1 LKYMFFSLLISLI
14 NATVGFT
21 QNFPVPEQID
31 GWQLNSVITGE
42 ITPSGAFQ
50 ENVAMDL
57 DSEGNLYIVDRG
69 KNRLVKLS
77 SDGFFLHEVGGFGD
91 GSEEFNDPRDVD
103 AHLTLNIYVADYNND
118 RIVRFDQR
126 LNYLN
131 EFKSTEDSPIFF
143 ERPLS
148 VAVSN
153 QYDIFLLDDLNKQVI
168 KINRFNQPLIA
179 FGDASDNLGQL
190 LGPYQLALSQK
201 NQVYVSDQ
209 LQKAVVIFDYLGN
222 YIMELTH
229 PEFQDPKGID
239 LDSYDQL
246 VVTDPVAR
254 KIFFFRDHVSFTK
267 ELDFKST
274 GLIPVDAVYWQPRGK
289 KMAYLYIL
297 TSQKCLVFSKN
308 L

>member
-1 LKYMFFSLLISLI
+1 MKYLPLTLLIYFLFLSG
-14 NATVGFT
+14 GFT
-21 QNFPVPEQID
+21 QESLVPEQID
-31 GWQLNSVITGE
+31 GWQLNSVVTGD
-42 ITPSGAFQ
+42 ITPSGVFR

-69 KNRLVKLS
+69 RNRLVKFS
-77 SDGFFLHEVGGFGD
+77 PEGFFLHEVGGFGD
-91 GSEEFNDPRDVD
+91 GAEEFNDPRDVD

-131 EFKSTEDSPIFF
+131 EFKSSEDSPIFF

-153 QYDIFLLDDLNKQVI
+153 QYDIFLLDDLNKEVI

-179 FGDASDNLGQL
+179 FGNASDNLGQL
-190 LGPYQLALSQK
+190 LGPYQLAISQK
-201 NQVYVSDQ
+201 NEVYVTDR

-222 YIMELTH
+222 FNMELTH

-239 LDSYDQL
+239 IDFYDQL
-246 VVTDPVAR
+246 VITDPIAR
-254 KIFFFRDHVSFTK
+254 KIFFFRDHSSFIQ
-267 ELDFKST
+267 ELDLKPA
-274 GLIPVDAVYWQPRGK
+274 GLIPVDAFYWQPRGK
-289 KMAYLYIL
+289 KIAYLYIL
-297 TSQKCLVFSKN
+297 TSQKCLVFTKN